1 MMKEHIIPEDRTLT
15 GHLTPELL
23 KRLKSSISNYIA
35 KNEWF
40 YLGITNRPY
49 QRSIEHEW
57 RNHDRMVLLY
67 RTSSQRYVRILE
79 AELVDKYRQDSK
91 YQEKMT
97 NATGGGGG
105 CIGEGTQYLYILLK
119 KPPV

>member
-1 MMKEHIIPEDRTLT
+1 MKEHIFPEDRSLT

-23 KRLKSSISNYIA
+23 KRLKSSISNFIA

-49 QRSIEHEW
+49 KRSIEHEW

-67 RTSSQRYVRILE
+67 KTTSQRYVRILE
-79 AELVDKYRQDSK
+79 AELVDKYREDPK
-91 YQEKMT
+91 YQDKMA

-105 CIGEGTQYLYILLK
+105 SKGEGVQYLYILL
-119 KPPV
+119 